1 MGTLRC
7 DSCQGLAVETLTCVI
22 TVWTE
27 AQSCGG
33 QCPAVA
39 HRLSEG
45 RFSLMVCAP
54 AARICQPSAP
64 SRDAAHLGPLLL
76 LSGWASPVCPAA
88 RSQPQVPKRLTT
100 DAWEW
105 EQ

>member
-39 HRLSEG
+39 HRLAEG
-45 RFSLMVCAP
+45 RFILTVCAL
-54 AARICQPSAP
+54 AARVCQPPAP

-88 RSQPQVPKRLTT
+88 RSQARALKLTTT
-100 DAWEW
+100 DAWGW
-105 EQ
+105 ER